1 MKHANRIITF
11 LILFCIFFLLIFFS
25 SFTHVRSILTDN
37 LYGGNEVLDNIVI
50 ISIDDY
56 SINKI
61 GRWPWDRD
69 VFARILIDI
78 DNPRAIGMDLS
89 FFEESEDDVQLRE
102 QIRSIDNLVLA
113 AEINDHQLFKP
124 IFDAEY
130 GYVNFKA
137 DPDGII
143 RKFDATLSTEVSP
156 FAVAVYR
163 KSFDESFVPK
173 NKELV
178 INFANKPGSF
188 TTRTAY
194 EVLNKKIDFTD
205 KIVLIGATAPNLHDN
220 FFVPTSNGIAMN
232 GVEIHASVL
241 QNLILNNFLVKQGSS
256 SIIIL
261 VALVGMLGMF
271 ILSRLRVYY
280 SILIVP
286 TIVLIYAFL
295 SIFIF
300 DSFNYVL
307 DLLFFPMALIVFTGS
322 GIGINYLEQKK
333 HSAFLT
339 GAFGKYI
346 SKDLLAEIIDRNSEL
361 KLGGGKRVITIFFS
375 DVRGFTSISEKLKPE
390 QLVHLLNEYLTK
402 MTKII
407 LDNKGTVD
415 KFIGDAVMA
424 FWNAPVIEKD
434 HEKLACETAAT
445 QIKTLVGL
453 REEWKKQDFPEIRI
467 GIGIH
472 TGEAIIGN
480 MGSEDRFDYTAM
492 GDTINLGSRLEGL
505 TKQYG
510 VEIIVS
516 ESTFDK
522 VKKDFKFRKLDMV
535 KVKGKKIPV
544 VIYELITIYDENF
557 VGSYEKALEL
567 YLESN
572 FKEALQEFENALSIK
587 FKDIS
592 CKLFIHRCKA
602 YILDPPVGD
611 WDGAFEFKTK

>member
-11 LILFCIFFLLIFFS
+11 LILFFLFFVLIFFS
-25 SFTHVRSILTDN
+25 SFTHLRSILTDN

-69 VFARILIDI
+69 VFARILVDI

-102 QIRSIDNLVLA
+102 QISSIDNLVLA

-143 RKFDATLSTEVSP
+143 RKFDTTLSTEVSP

-241 QNLILNNFLVKQGSS
+241 QNLILNNFLVRQGRL
-256 SIIIL
+256 SILIL
-261 VALVGMLGMF
+261 VTLVGILGMF

-445 QIKTLVGL
+445 QIKALVGL

-567 YLESN
+567 YLKSN